1 MHVWPF
7 GPLQVDL
14 AIGVTEQWC
23 LDQLSRGAAMKQRW
37 PIDGMVVKGVLICLA
52 EQTFDFLALTRG
64 PIGSASAHC
73 HRETQVSLVKG
84 DAQGTIFHEGH
95 TALIRA
101 NASRL
106 AR

>member
-37 PIDGMVVKGVLICLA
+37 PVDGMVVKGVLVDLV
-52 EQTFDFLALTRG
+52 EQTFDFLALARA
-64 PIGSASAHC
+64 PIRSASAHF

-84 DAQGTIFHEGH
+84 EAQGAIFHEGD
-95 TALIRA
+95 TAFIRA
-101 NASRL
+101 NAGRL